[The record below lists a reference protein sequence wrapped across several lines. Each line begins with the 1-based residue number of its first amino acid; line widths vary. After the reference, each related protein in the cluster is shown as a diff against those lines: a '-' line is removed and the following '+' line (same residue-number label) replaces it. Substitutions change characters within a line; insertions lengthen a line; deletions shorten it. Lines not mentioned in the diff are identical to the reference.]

1 MVRPFTWISD
11 RIPELNETL
20 ETRQFCSFCRKSYL
34 ESESRVASGP
44 GGTICESCLKL
55 CEEVL
60 AEQKGPPVLQYRTF
74 CAFCGR
80 RYSEVN
86 GRMLGG
92 PNGSICQD
100 DAVELRREG
109 DARIRQRRQRR
120 LFLPKRRKIQGAL
133 RHSRVHR

>member
-1 MVRPFTWISD
+1 MSD

-60 AEQKGPPVLQYRTF
+60 AEQKGPPVLQYRTSVPSAAGDTARLMAEWWEDPMS
-74 CAFCGR
+74 AFA
-80 RYSEVN
+80 
-86 GRMLGG
+86 RMT
-92 PNGSICQD
+92 S
-100 DAVELRREG
+100 
-109 DARIRQRRQRR
+109 
-120 LFLPKRRKIQGAL
+120 
-133 RHSRVHR
+133 SS

>member
-86 GRMLGG
+86 GRMVGG
-92 PNGSICQD
+92 PNVSICED
-100 DAVELRREG
+100 DVVELRRG
-109 DARIRQRRQRR
+109 WGTATRS
-120 LFLPKRRKIQGAL
+120 A
-133 RHSRVHR
+133 